1 MSENTS
7 NSNLTKEIL
16 GKTNDHMKN
25 LGQIDPEWM
34 QSFGKFMRLSK
45 KSGALSAKFK
55 EIIGIAISVKAQCE
69 RCIVWHVKNAVDL
82 GATRQEIIEACEVV
96 VLMSGGPGLMY
107 FEDVIRSLDDLGL

>member
-45 KSGALSAKFK
+45 KSGAFYQASEESTNHRVDCFRRVCLAGSILSV
-55 EIIGIAISVKAQCE
+55 EHPKASGWSGV
-69 RCIVWHVKNAVDL
+69 RLPPLAPVFPTL
-82 GATRQEIIEACEVV
+82 GKPSQR
-96 VLMSGGPGLMY
+96 GG
-107 FEDVIRSLDDLGL
+107 FFVIFPPL